1 MGYAIICYEAPEGPV
16 VSEMHV
22 KFEKN
27 GDREIDIELFADANI
42 PTRHGNV
49 KVLVFHTNLD
59 SLEHMA
65 LLVGDTKC
73 AEPVPVRIHSECF
86 TSEVL
91 GSLKCDCREQF
102 EASWEYIAREGCGVI
117 IYLRQEGRGI
127 GLGNKI
133 RAYKLQEGGMDTI
146 DANLHLGFSN
156 DHRNYDIAAAI
167 LRYLGINKIKL
178 LTNNPDK
185 ISNIERDGIEIVGR
199 IPVEIPPNIYSYD
212 YLKTKR
218 DKAGHLL
225 EHLEDYSCEQKK
237 K

>member
-1 MGYAIICYEAPEGPV
+1 MRPSSGPL

-27 GDREIDIELFADANI
+27 GDKEIDIELFAEANI
-42 PTRHGNV
+42 PTKHGKI
-49 KVLVFHTNLD
+49 KVLVFHTNID
-59 SLEHMA
+59 SMEHLA
-65 LLVGDTKC
+65 IQVGDTHC
-73 AEPVPVRIHSECF
+73 AEPVPVRMHSECF

-102 EASWEYIAREGCGVI
+102 EASWEYISAQGCGLI

-133 RAYKLQEGGMDTI
+133 KAYKLQEEGLDTI
-146 DANLHLGFSN
+146 EANLHLGFSD

-167 LRYLGINKIKL
+167 LKYLGVNKIML

-185 ISNIERDGIEIVGR
+185 IENLERDGIEIVGR
-199 IPVEIPPNIYSYD
+199 IPIEIPANEFSYG

-225 EHLEDYSCEQKK
+225 EHLEDFSCEKREE
-237 K
+237 